1 MNVSASQAHER
12 QNCSSINV
20 MSSILDWNMK
30 LFDWELDMIE
40 EGDGH
45 RGISESASHFS
56 VTYKMRWILTKKC
69 FREKGQNGTGVEKS
83 F

>member
-12 QNCSSINV
+12 QNCSSISV

-40 EGDGH
+40 EGDGLP
-45 RGISESASHFS
+45 GNTVGLS
-56 VTYKMRWILTKKC
+56 
-69 FREKGQNGTGVEKS
+69 KS
-83 F
+83 FFSYLQNEMNFN

>member
-1 MNVSASQAHER
+1 MNVFASQAHER

-40 EGDGH
+40 EGDGLQ
-45 RGISESASHFS
+45 GN
-56 VTYKMRWILTKKC
+56 T
-69 FREKGQNGTGVEKS
+69 VELSKS
-83 F
+83 FFSYLQNEMNFN